1 MSSSDGTV
9 NNVDE
14 LLGKTTDRKD
24 IIKLKELFEIVKSSD
39 MYMNMNKE
47 EKRKL
52 NYKTFCSK
60 LETNMFMKK
69 YVCENKDK
77 IKILKCFKMKDGTEY
92 SFNYL

>member
-1 MSSSDGTV
+1 
-9 NNVDE
+9 
-14 LLGKTTDRKD
+14 
-24 IIKLKELFEIVKSSD
+24 
-39 MYMNMNKE
+39 MNMNKE

-60 LETNMFMKK
+60 LETNLFMKK

-77 IKILKCFKMKDGTEY
+77 IKILKYFKMKDGIED

>member
-1 MSSSDGTV
+1 
-9 NNVDE
+9 
-14 LLGKTTDRKD
+14 
-24 IIKLKELFEIVKSSD
+24 
-39 MYMNMNKE
+39 MNKE
-47 EKRKL
+47 EKRKF

-77 IKILKCFKMKDGTEY
+77 IKILKYFKMKDGIED

>member
-1 MSSSDGTV
+1 
-9 NNVDE
+9 
-14 LLGKTTDRKD
+14 
-24 IIKLKELFEIVKSSD
+24 
-39 MYMNMNKE
+39 MNMNKE

-77 IKILKCFKMKDGTEY
+77 IKILKCFKMKDGIED

>member
-1 MSSSDGTV
+1 MSNSDEIV
-9 NNVDE
+9 NIIEEV
-14 LLGKTTDRKD
+14 LVKTNDKND
-24 IIKLKELFEIVKSSD
+24 IIKLKELFEIVKTSD

-52 NYKTFCSK
+52 NYKTFYSK

-77 IKILKCFKMKDGTEY
+77 IKILKCFKMKDGIED